1 VNTVQEVFR
10 AAFAGEISVEDADAR
25 VRAIQAANGSS
36 VSAHQVAE
44 GVSDAAVP
52 PDGSTPSATPITW
65 NPHLVAG
72 DPSVED
78 FNRLSTAQLLEA
90 QIASPGLSERMAA
103 AARWA
108 DESNA
113 VVVREQ
119 ADRQRAEHERR
130 FRDEPAYAACVLQDE
145 AKNQLRD
152 RWHWITP
159 ADRAALAAS
168 AGMSVADF
176 QAYTAEQSMAGV
188 PVETKLGLG

>member
-1 VNTVQEVFR
+1 VNTVQAVMA
-10 AAFAGEISVEDADAR
+10 AAFSGEISVDDAEAR
-25 VRAIQAANGSS
+25 IRAIQAANGSS

-44 GVSDAAVP
+44 GVSDAAAL
-52 PDGSTPSATPITW
+52 PDGFTPSATPITW

-90 QIASPGLSERMAA
+90 QTASPGLSERMAA

-108 DESNA
+108 HESNA
-113 VVVREQ
+113 VVAREQ
-119 ADRQRAEHERR
+119 ADRERAEHERR
-130 FRDEPAYAACVLQDE
+130 FRDEPAYAAGILQDE
-145 AKNQLRD
+145 AKKQLRD

-159 ADRAALAAS
+159 ADRAALAAT
-168 AGMSVADF
+168 AGMSVAGF

-188 PVETKLGLG
+188 PVETKIGLV